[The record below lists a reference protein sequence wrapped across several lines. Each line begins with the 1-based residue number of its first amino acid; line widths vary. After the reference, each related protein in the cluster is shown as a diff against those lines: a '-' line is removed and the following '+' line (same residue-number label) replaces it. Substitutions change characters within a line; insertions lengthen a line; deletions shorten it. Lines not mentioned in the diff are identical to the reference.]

1 MEFIRA
7 FFRLTLLP
15 LVRSIYHLRVRG
27 ADRVPPTGG
36 VLLIANHV
44 SYLDSFIL
52 YAACPRPPRFVIV
65 SRYMQ
70 YGAIRWFLNLF
81 GAIPIT
87 PGKSRDAIRVTA
99 DCLKRGDA
107 VCIFP
112 EGQLT
117 RTGMMNEL
125 KKGFELIAR
134 QSGAPVVPVYM
145 HGLWGSIF
153 SFERGHYF
161 RKWPRAVP
169 WPVVVAFGDP
179 QPAESADTEW
189 AARALRAASVEAL
202 GAMPQLDRSLAASI
216 VRGLKK
222 SRTAPCFIEHG
233 KSVRR
238 LRRHQVLATAAA
250 LARRWRETLD
260 SDDPRVGIYLP
271 GGTAPALLNLG
282 LILAGRVPVNLPFPN
297 RPAGTLDAQN
307 AADIIR
313 TLGLPTV
320 ITARAFS
327 SQLSAVGGIDKL
339 KLLDFSTELA
349 GIGIGSL
356 FLEKWLALFEPAW
369 LACLRIR
376 PPRDSTWAVASP
388 EGELHEFSGHQIMIE
403 MLRLGSGNWIETGET
418 IACEFDLT
426 SLTDALW
433 TLWLPVLRVHAVAG
447 RAWASR
453 NDTSLIE
460 TVCLTENVSRLVLKP
475 EALDEWTAGDEP
487 WHPELRTQLRSV
499 LIPASAVS
507 DATGLHLR
515 SDRVSSKIGAP
526 LCPYWA
532 PDGGGIVAIS
542 QPDAD
547 PDPLPPGFSSQP
559 GRREGSPGRLLP
571 GLAIPENVT
580 LDESGF
586 LT

>member
-1 MEFIRA
+1 MESIRA
-7 FFRLTLLP
+7 FFRITLLP
-15 LVRSIYHLRVRG
+15 LVRCIYNLRVRG
-27 ADRVPPTGG
+27 ADRVPPSGG

-52 YAACPRPPRFVIV
+52 YAACPRPLRFVIV
-65 SRYMQ
+65 SRYLQ
-70 YGAIRWFLNLF
+70 VGAIRWFLNLF

-99 DCLKRGDA
+99 ECLKRGDA

-117 RTGMMNEL
+117 RTGVMNEL
-125 KKGFELIAR
+125 KKGFEIIAR
-134 QSGAPVVPVYM
+134 QSDAPVVPVYM

-161 RKWPRAVP
+161 RKWPRSVP
-169 WPVVVAFGDP
+169 WPVVVAFGHP
-179 QPAESADTEW
+179 EPAESADIAW
-189 AARALRAASVEAL
+189 ASHALRAASVEAFD
-202 GAMPQLDRSLAASI
+202 AMPQFDYSLAEAI

-222 SRTAPCFIEHG
+222 NRTAPCLIEHG

-238 LRRHQVLATAAA
+238 LGRHQVLATATA

-260 SDDPRVGIYLP
+260 GDDPRVGIYLP
-271 GGTAPALLNLG
+271 GGTAPSLLNLG
-282 LILAGRVPVNLPFPN
+282 LILAGRVPVNLPFPG
-297 RPAGTLDAQN
+297 RPQGTLDVQS
-307 AADIIR
+307 AADTIR
-313 TLGLPTV
+313 GAGLRTV

-327 SQLSAVGGIDKL
+327 NQLSAASGMDDL

-349 GIGIGSL
+349 GIGIGRL
-356 FLEKWLALFEPAW
+356 FVEKLRAFCEPAW
-369 LACLRIR
+369 LACLRLR
-376 PPRDSTWAVASP
+376 LPGDSTWEVAMP
-388 EGELHEFSGHQIMIE
+388 GGKIRAFSGRQILAE
-403 MLRLGSGNWIETGET
+403 TLRLGSGNWIETGET

-433 TLWLPVLRVHAVAG
+433 TLWLPVLRVQTLAG

-453 NDTSLIE
+453 NDPSLIE
-460 TVCLTENVSRLVLKP
+460 SLCLTENVQRLVLKP
-475 EALDEWTAGDEP
+475 ADVDEWTAGDEP
-487 WHPELRTQLRSV
+487 WHPELRVQLRSV
-499 LIPASAVS
+499 LVPVAAIS

-515 SDRVSSKIGAP
+515 SDRVSSKTGAP

-547 PDPLPPGFSSQP
+547 PDPLPLSFSSQP
-559 GRREGSPGRLLP
+559 GRRESSPGRLLP

-586 LT
+586 LM